1 MQEGANLTK
10 DINAFNCVVS
20 DLACI
25 EVKVEDKD
33 KVLLILTS
41 LPKSYKGMVVTLT
54 YYKTSITSSKV
65 QTASLSY
72 DQRKKKLLRKV
83 LLLMLVMV
91 KG

>member
-1 MQEGANLTK
+1 MQEGADLTK
-10 DINAFNCVVS
+10 HINAFNRVVS

-25 EVKVEDKD
+25 EVKVEDED

-65 QTASLSY
+65 QTAPLSY
-72 DQRKKKLLRKV
+72 DQRKKNF
-83 LLLMLVMV
+83 
-91 KG
+91 